1 MFGIRKKESEK
12 QKKTTIPLIFN
23 FNIVDAR

>member
-1 MFGIRKKESEK
+1 MFGIRKKRVK
-12 QKKTTIPLIFN
+12 NKKKTTIPLIFN